1 MVSADGLCW
10 GWDCVSSVTGAGRLE
25 AGRPGAIGAGRLGA
39 GGPGDEAG
47 GSCDRC
53 RLRIV
58 GDGGVG
64 SGRTEDWDR
73 VIVAKALGSDVL
85 GCDDRMLE
93 RAMVMC
99 PRVWCGA
106 DVRAG
111 GGELVWLWCGGDVR
125 AEGGG

>member
-10 GWDCVSSVTGAGRLE
+10 VSDCVSSVTGAGRLE
-25 AGRPGAIGAGRLGA
+25 ADRPGAIGAGRLGA

-47 GSCDRC
+47 GPCDRC

-73 VIVAKALGSDVL
+73 VAAKALGLDAL
-85 GCDDRMLE
+85 GWDDRMPE
-93 RAMVMC
+93 RAMEMC
-99 PRVWCGA
+99 PRAVAGLCGWFFRIIA
-106 DVRAG
+106 AVRLG
-111 GGELVWLWCGGDVR
+111 
-125 AEGGG
+125 